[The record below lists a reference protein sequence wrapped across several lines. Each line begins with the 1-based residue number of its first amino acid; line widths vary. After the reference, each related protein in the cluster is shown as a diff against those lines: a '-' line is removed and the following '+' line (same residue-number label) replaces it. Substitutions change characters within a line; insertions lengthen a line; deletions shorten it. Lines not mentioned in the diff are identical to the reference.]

1 MSGQIKGGGSNFL
14 PGSMKKEG
22 ALSFYLRRLDN
33 SEGPRGGDKGGGM
46 HLTLKYVMEE
56 SSFSYLRIFVYYV
69 GITVGLKSYKCLGS
83 CTSSKG

>member
-33 SEGPRGGDKGGGM
+33 SEGPRGGDKGGWYAPDIKVCNGGIFFLL
-46 HLTLKYVMEE
+46 LTYFCV
-56 SSFSYLRIFVYYV
+56 LRRYHCGAKI
-69 GITVGLKSYKCLGS
+69 L
-83 CTSSKG
+83 